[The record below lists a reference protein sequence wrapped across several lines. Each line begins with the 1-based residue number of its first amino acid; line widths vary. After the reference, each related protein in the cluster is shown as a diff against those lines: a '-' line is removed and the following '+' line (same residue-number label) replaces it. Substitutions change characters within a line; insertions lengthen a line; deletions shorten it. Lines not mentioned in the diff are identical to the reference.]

1 MWLSAS
7 VCVCLC
13 QGTRVCANVRAL
25 VCHLC
30 AHGFPRW
37 REIYCPL
44 PTPRW
49 PREAPRFLQP
59 QSRVGVPPAAPSPVS
74 PLSLPSAGPVPGSGS
89 SRAAPR
95 RGRWLGVAPGPAVPP
110 LTAAPRPSRRM
121 RSRPVLAALL
131 VLALPLAL
139 ARRPPAP
146 PGPAAPAQGMPVP
159 EPLPWRF
166 PGAAY
171 AALLQLLRGENAGPS
186 APAAPQKRDMHDFF
200 VGLMGKR
207 AAEPGRP
214 AGRGSG
220 GSSPRCSPGPP
231 AAGGAPLRAV

>member
-1 MWLSAS
+1 
-7 VCVCLC
+7 
-13 QGTRVCANVRAL
+13 
-25 VCHLC
+25 
-30 AHGFPRW
+30 
-37 REIYCPL
+37 
-44 PTPRW
+44 
-49 PREAPRFLQP
+49 
-59 QSRVGVPPAAPSPVS
+59 
-74 PLSLPSAGPVPGSGS
+74 
-89 SRAAPR
+89 
-95 RGRWLGVAPGPAVPP
+95 
-110 LTAAPRPSRRM
+110 M

-166 PGAAY
+166 PGAAH

-186 APAAPQKRDMHDFF
+186 APAALQKRDMHDFF

-220 GSSPRCSPGPP
+220 GPSPRCSPGPP